1 MNLSGVTKEVW
12 IRTIVLIVALINQA
26 LRMLGFDVLPFAED
40 EVADAITIVLTVF
53 ASLWAWWKNNS
64 FTGKAQSADRILR
77 SK

>member
-12 IRTIVLIVALINQA
+12 IRTIVLLVALFNQG
-26 LRMLGFDVLPFAED
+26 LRVMGFDVLPFAEE
-40 EVADAITIVLTVF
+40 EVADALSIIFMVI

-77 SK
+77 SE